1 MSKLNPRQ
9 REAVDY
15 ISGPMLVLAGAGSG
29 KTSVITRKISYLV
42 NSCGI
47 EARHIAAL
55 TFTNKSAR
63 EMKERVLGLLPDGKG
78 RGLTVSTFHNL
89 GMNIIR
95 KEHKALKL
103 KSTFSIF
110 DDTDTKALIKDL
122 LLNNDEDSDSVDMVR
137 NKISYWKNEM
147 IEPDQALL
155 DAQGP
160 DDVLSARA
168 YELYQTTL
176 QAYNAVD
183 FDDLIWTPVKLFSNH
198 PQILEKWQNKIRYL
212 LVDEYQ
218 DTNMSQYKLVKQIVG
233 TRGALTVVGDDDQS
247 IYSWRGAR
255 PENLAL
261 LKLDYPSLKLVK
273 LEQNYRSTRLILNA
287 ANVVI
292 ANNPHEMTKTLWS
305 DMAPGDPIR
314 VIHTRNED
322 AECERVATEILDR
335 HVRNRSDFKDF
346 AVLYRGN
353 HQARLLELKFQAF
366 QIPYKLSGGTSFFAR
381 AEIKDLMCYLKVL
394 INTDD
399 DNAFLRVINL
409 PRREIGPSTLKILG
423 EYASAREIS
432 MFDACDELGLEQVMK
447 PAQVERL
454 RKFTAWLS
462 AKYRQC
468 IEGDP
473 IQTIR
478 ELIFDIDY
486 EGWIHQ
492 NSASEATAE
501 KRMQNVFFLV
511 DSIRNTIERLQEDDP
526 NANVEEAINRLILI
540 DLMDR
545 QEQEEDENKVQL
557 MTLHASK
564 GLEFPHVLM
573 IGLEEEILPHRNSI
587 ENGDIEEERRLMYVG
602 VTRAK
607 VTLTITLA
615 RQRKQF
621 GELIDCTPSR
631 FLAELPQDDL
641 LIEGNGEKDPNV
653 NKARGKA
660 TLNSLRSMFDDL

>member
-155 DAQGP
+155 EAQGP

-292 ANNPHEMTKTLWS
+292 SNNPHEMTKTLWS

-335 HVRNRSDFKDF
+335 HVRNRTDFKDF

-423 EYASAREIS
+423 EYASKREIS

-447 PAQVERL
+447 PAQIERL

-526 NANVEEAINRLILI
+526 DANVEEAINRLILI

-587 ENGDIEEERRLMYVG
+587 ESGDIEEERRLMYVG